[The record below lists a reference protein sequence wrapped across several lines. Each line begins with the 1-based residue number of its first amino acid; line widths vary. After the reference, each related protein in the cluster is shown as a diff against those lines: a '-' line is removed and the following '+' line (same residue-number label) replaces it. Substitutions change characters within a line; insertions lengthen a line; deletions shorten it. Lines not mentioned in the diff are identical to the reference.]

1 MSGDHGHHHRIEV
14 SQKLV
19 AATVFT
25 FVFVVVEIVAGYR
38 AHSLAL
44 ISDASHNFPDPA
56 ALIIALVAVK
66 LESRPAT
73 DAKSF
78 GYQRAGILAA
88 FINAGTLVALTAYIV
103 IEAVRRFEKPEPVA
117 STPMLV
123 VAIAALVLNAA
134 ITLALRRE
142 GERDVNIRSAV
153 VHMLGDAIS
162 SVGIIG
168 AAILIRVTTSPRWD
182 PAISIAIGV
191 LILWSSWGI
200 LRETVNLLLEG
211 TPSGIDPTDVG
222 RALGEVEGIQGVH
235 HLHIWALGPSRP
247 ALSCHLMVGDV
258 PLRSTAAML
267 DQVTAMLHLRY
278 GIVHATVQF
287 EFAQCAD
294 GDLYCLPYER
304 GATASPDT

>member
-1 MSGDHGHHHRIEV
+1 MSHDHEHHHGIEV
-14 SQKLV
+14 SQKLIV
-19 AATVFT
+19 ATVFT
-25 FVFVVVEIVAGYR
+25 IVFVVVEIFFGYS

-44 ISDASHNFPDPA
+44 ISDAFHNFTDA
-56 ALIIALVAVK
+56 VALVIALVAVR
-66 LESRPAT
+66 LERRPPT
-73 DAKSF
+73 DEKSF

-103 IEAVRRFEKPEPVA
+103 IEAVQRLEKPEPVA
-117 STPMLV
+117 STAMLI
-123 VAIAALVLNAA
+123 VATVALVLNSA

-142 GERDVNIRSAV
+142 GKRDVNIRSAV

-162 SVGIIG
+162 SIGIVG
-168 AAILIRVTTSPRWD
+168 AAILIQVTGSPRWD
-182 PAISIAIGV
+182 SAISIAIGA

-211 TPSGIDPTDVG
+211 TPSGIDPADVIV
-222 RALGEVEGIQGVH
+222 ALGEVDGVQGVH

-258 PLRSTAAML
+258 PVRTTAAML
-267 DQVTAMLHLRY
+267 DQVTSMLHLRY

-287 EFAQCAD
+287 EFVECAA
-294 GDLYCLPYER
+294 GDPYCVPYQV
-304 GATASPDT
+304 TASRDM

>member
-1 MSGDHGHHHRIEV
+1 MSHDHEHHHRIEV
-14 SQKLV
+14 SQKLI

-25 FVFVVVEIVAGYR
+25 IVFVVIEIVAGTR

-44 ISDASHNFPDPA
+44 ISDAFHNFTDA
-56 ALIIALVAVK
+56 VALVIALVAVK
-66 LESRPAT
+66 LERRPAT
-73 DAKSF
+73 DEKSF

-103 IEAVRRFEKPEPVA
+103 FEAIQRFEKPEPVA
-117 STPMLV
+117 STAMLI
-123 VAIAALVLNAA
+123 VAIAALLLNSA
-134 ITLALRRE
+134 ITLALRHE
-142 GERDVNIRSAV
+142 GERDVNIRSAF

-162 SVGIIG
+162 SLGIIG
-168 AAILIRVTTSPRWD
+168 AAILIRVTESPLWD
-182 PAISIAIGV
+182 PAISIAIGA

-222 RALGEVEGIQGVH
+222 RALGEVDGVQGVH

-258 PLRSTAAML
+258 PVRSTAAML

-294 GDLYCLPYER
+294 GDPYCLPYEV
-304 GATASPDT
+304 TASRDT